1 LRIAFSKRENGD
13 YPSAAVPVQCLAMTA
28 TAPPPKQKKS
38 FDPDDF
44 RMSVGE
50 HLEEL
55 RHRILIGLVGFVATL
70 IPSVLLAKHILAL
83 ICRPLVTALEA
94 YDLNPQ
100 LFTNETTEAFM
111 CWVQVCLIAA
121 AALAGPWLIF
131 QIWQFVAAGLYP
143 NERKA
148 VTKYVPLS
156 IGLFLVGM
164 VFVYTIVLPLTMRFF
179 IAFSLS
185 IPLDLPAAP
194 PPANV
199 TPVATQP
206 AYIQHLAVD
215 PPHPQDYQWW
225 FNTTQLRLK
234 FYFNGS
240 VRNIPFGGDTLMGA
254 HFELSDYLS
263 LVLRLLLT
271 FGLCF
276 QMPLV
281 VMALERI
288 GIVDVPQLK
297 SWRRHVYFGMTIL
310 AAAVSP
316 GDVVTA
322 TLALLAPLIIL
333 YEFGILLAKM
343 GQKK

>member
-1 LRIAFSKRENGD
+1 
-13 YPSAAVPVQCLAMTA
+13 MTA
-28 TAPPPKQKKS
+28 TAPPPPQKKS

-55 RHRILIGLVGFVATL
+55 RHRILVGLAGFVVCL
-70 IPSVLLAKHILAL
+70 VPCVLLAKYILSL
-83 ICRPLVTALEA
+83 ICRPLVGALQA
-94 YDLNPQ
+94 YNLNPQ

-121 AALAGPWLIF
+121 GALAGPWLIF
-131 QIWQFVAAGLYP
+131 QIWQFVASGLYP
-143 NERKA
+143 YERKA

-156 IGLFLVGM
+156 ITLFLTGM
-164 VFVYTIVLPLTMRFF
+164 VFVYYIVLPLTMRFF

-185 IPLDLPAAP
+185 IPLDLPVSAAP

-199 TPVATQP
+199 APAATQP
-206 AYIQHLAVD
+206 SYIQATAVD
-215 PPHPQDYQWW
+215 PAHPQDYQWW
-225 FNTTQLRLK
+225 FNTSQLRLK
-234 FYFNGS
+234 FYFNGA
-240 VRNIPFGGDTLMGA
+240 VRNIPFGSDSLMGA

-276 QMPLV
+276 QLPLV
-281 VMALERI
+281 VMACERI

-322 TLALLAPLIIL
+322 TLALLAPLILL
-333 YEFGILLAKM
+333 YEFGILMAKM
-343 GQKK
+343 GKAKRSRV